1 MEMECILCN
10 KQYVGKAETSFNI
23 RLNNHRK
30 DVKNIGAKMACK
42 HFLQENHNFNKH
54 AKFTIIDQLTNT
66 SKFKKLYPSDLSKDF
81 KIRYAISE
89 RF

>member
-30 DVKNIGAKMACK
+30 DVKNIDAKMACK

-66 SKFKKLYPSDLSKDF
+66 SKFKETLSQRL
-81 KIRYAISE
+81 IE